1 MRKFIVRLLKLIPL
15 VRNYS
20 DFKLSQTN
28 KIDFYKWLR
37 FNVLGGGWV
46 FTGPFIGIAK

>member
-20 DFKLSQTN
+20 DLKLSQTN